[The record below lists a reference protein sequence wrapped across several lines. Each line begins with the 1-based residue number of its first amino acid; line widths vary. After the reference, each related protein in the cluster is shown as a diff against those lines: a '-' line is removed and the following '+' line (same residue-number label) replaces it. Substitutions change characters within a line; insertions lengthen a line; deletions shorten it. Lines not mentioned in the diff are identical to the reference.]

1 MMMLKKSS
9 LLIVLCILSFV
20 SKADSFEIA
29 TDTTSTP
36 IGGVK
41 TIEIRY
47 NGAANFQWPILKDS
61 LTKDI
66 EVLNR
71 TAIDTIETKPFRIQQ
86 KITVTAWDSGY
97 FVVPPIQLV
106 RNQNDTL
113 ASQPILLKFGAPVIN
128 PNEGLKPIAKQWETP
143 FIIDEIIH
151 LIYWAIGI
159 TLFAIGLAILII
171 RWLIK
176 RKKKQSASAPIAPA
190 KPIIEILKEQLA
202 KLESEQI
209 WKQNKEKEFQFQITS
224 ILRSYLELEY
234 NIKADKETSTNII
247 KQLNSLGINKELK
260 NDIKMILN
268 FSDMVKFAKQ
278 KGDYAQHEHA
288 LAQLKNMLNNYD
300 KA

>member
-1 MMMLKKSS
+1 MMMLKKVS
-9 LLIVLCILSFV
+9 LLIALCILSFV
-20 SKADSFEIA
+20 SKADSFELVA
-29 TDTTSTP
+29 DTSYTP

-47 NGAANFQWPILKDS
+47 NGAANFEWPILKDS

-71 TAIDTIETKPFRIQQ
+71 GTVDTIETEPFRIQQ
-86 KITVTAWDSGY
+86 KIEVTAWDSGY
-97 FVVPPIQLV
+97 FVVPPIQLAC
-106 RNQNDTL
+106 NQNDTL
-113 ASQPILLKFGAPVIN
+113 TSKPILLNFGSPAIN
-128 PNEGLKPIAKQWETP
+128 PNEGLKPIAEQWNTP
-143 FIIDEIIH
+143 FIIDEIIN

-159 TLFAIGLAILII
+159 TLFAIGLAVLII
-171 RWLIK
+171 RWLTK
-176 RKKKQSASAPIAPA
+176 RNKKTPRTTPSIPEKSV
-190 KPIIEILKEQLA
+190 IEVLKEQLA
-202 KLESEQI
+202 QLEAEQI
-209 WKQNKEKEFQFQITS
+209 WKQNKEKEFQFQISS

-234 NIKADKETSTNII
+234 NIKAAKETSTNII
-247 KQLNSLGINKELK
+247 KQLNTLGIEKGLA

-288 LAQLKNMLNNYD
+288 LAQLKNMLNNYN